1 MTVSSSTSRVS
12 YSGNGSLTAFAYTFK
27 IFDEDDL
34 TVILRASDG
43 TETVQTI
50 TTNYTVSGV
59 GDAGGGNVT
68 FVTAP
73 TATQTVVILREQPLT
88 QGLDLVP
95 NDPFPA
101 NSLEE
106 ALDKIVFMTQK
117 HEEELGRAIKASRT
131 NVITGSEFTIS
142 ASDRANKVFAF
153 DSSGDVSITQEIGTY
168 RGDWSASVAYNVRDL
183 VKDAS
188 NDNIYIINTAHTS
201 SGSTPLS
208 SNANT
213 AYYDLIV
220 DTATASAAQTAAAA
234 SAAAAS
240 TSETNAATSE
250 SNAATSEAN
259 AATSESNASSS
270 ASAAH
275 TAQAAAEAALDTFD
289 DTYLGAF
296 ASDPTVDNDGGA
308 LTDGD
313 LYFNTTDNVMKV
325 YDLGNTEWKQLTP
338 TSAQQTNIDTV
349 AGQSSEITTVSGISS
364 DITSAASVSADITT
378 VAGQI
383 SPTNNIST
391 LAGISSSIA
400 NVASIYTDVSTV
412 ATYTN
417 EINTIG
423 DDLTAGSFVAG
434 SQYDFGSVADATSGT
449 SGSPDGFI
457 VTVFNSL
464 TDITSVA
471 GVASDVSSLAPQA
484 SNISTLAGISADI
497 TTAATNVTDITN
509 FADVYIGGASSNPT
523 TRTDGSSLQTGDLF
537 FNSTSNELRVYNGS
551 AWQGGVTASAGLLTA
566 SNNLSDVS
574 SAATSRTNL
583 GLGSAATSDT
593 GDFAAAVHNHD
604 ADYAALSHTHT
615 LSDITD
621 SGTMASQ
628 NANNVNITG
637 GIIDGGSIV

>member
-50 TTNYTVSGV
+50 TTHYTVSGV
-59 GDAGGGNVT
+59 GDVGGGNVT

-131 NVITGSEFTIS
+131 NTITGAEFTIS
-142 ASDRANKVFAF
+142 ASDRANKIFAF

-250 SNAATSEAN
+250 SNAATSE
-259 AATSESNASSS
+259 SNASSS
-270 ASAAH
+270 ASTASSAASAAQ

-296 ASDPTVDNDGGA
+296 ASDPTVDNDGDA

-325 YDLGNTEWKQLTP
+325 YDLGATSWKQLTP

-383 SPTNNIST
+383 TPTNNIST

-434 SQYDFGSVADATSGT
+434 SQYDFGSIADATSGT

-497 TTAATNVTDITN
+497 TTAATNVSDITN
-509 FADVYIGGASSNPT
+509 FADVYVGGSTTDPT
-523 TRTDGSSLQTGDLF
+523 TRADGSALQSGDLY
-537 FNSTSNELRVYNGS
+537 FNTSQNELKVYTGS
-551 AWQGGVTASAGLLTA
+551 VWQGGVTATGGLLT
-566 SNNLSDVS
+566 STNNLSDVQ

-593 GDFAAAVHNHD
+593 GDFAAASHN
-604 ADYAALSHTHT
+604 HT

-637 GIIDGGSIV
+637 GVIDGGSIV

>member
-1 MTVSSSTSRVS
+1 MTVSSSTNRVS
-12 YSGNGSLTAFAYTFK
+12 YSGNGTLTTFAYTFK
-27 IFDEDDL
+27 IFDQDDL
-34 TVILRASDG
+34 TVILRAADG

-50 TTNYTVSGV
+50 TTHYTVSGV
-59 GDAGGGNVT
+59 GDVGGGNVT

-101 NSLEE
+101 QSLEE

-131 NVITGSEFTIS
+131 NVITGAEFTIS

-153 DSSGDVSITQEIGTY
+153 DSSGDVSITQEIGVY

-188 NDNIYIINTAHTS
+188 NDNIYIVNTAHTS

-213 AYYDLIV
+213 AYYDLII
-220 DTATASAAQTAAAA
+220 DAATASAAQTAAAA

-250 SNAATSEAN
+250 SNAATSE
-259 AATSESNASSS
+259 SNASSS
-270 ASAAH
+270 ASTASSAASAAQ

-313 LYFNTTDNVMKV
+313 LYFDTTLNVMKV
-325 YDLGNTEWKQLTP
+325 YDLGATSWKQLTP

-434 SQYDFGSVADATSGT
+434 SQYDFGSIADATSGT

-497 TTAATNVTDITN
+497 TTAATNVSDITN
-509 FADVYIGGASSNPT
+509 FADVYVGGSTTDPT
-523 TRTDGSSLQTGDLF
+523 TRADGSALQSGDLY
-537 FNSTSNELRVYNGS
+537 FNTSQNELKVYTGS
-551 AWQGGVTASAGLLTA
+551 VWQGGVTATGGLLT
-566 SNNLSDVS
+566 STNNLSDVQ

-593 GDFAAAVHNHD
+593 GDFAAASHN
-604 ADYAALSHTHT
+604 HT

-637 GIIDGGSIV
+637 GVIDGGSIV